1 MSRKMSEC
9 DVTGKI
15 RDLYAQEV
23 KQVYIVNPAY
33 SVKVA
38 DKDKD
43 KYMSQNNYIT
53 YIQMSDIKKGIKK
66 RKLCISKPTSW
77 HNKNGCVGLSS
88 KWTLKLQYSRFFLVT
103 YTVIFTLVCGN

>member
-23 KQVYIVNPAY
+23 KKVYIVNPAY

-38 DKDKD
+38 GKDKD
-43 KYMSQNNYIT
+43 TSMSQNNYIT
-53 YIQMSDIKKGIKK
+53 YIQMSDIKEGINKL
-66 RKLCISKPTSW
+66 RKFRINKPT
-77 HNKNGCVGLSS
+77 C
-88 KWTLKLQYSRFFLVT
+88 
-103 YTVIFTLVCGN
+103 